1 MARYY
6 NRYNQ
11 DRFTLN
17 TAGYSPTVFNPIEF
31 KPVETDLS
39 ILNKAM
45 LLQEERQKE
54 AVEQTST
61 IKSALGKV
69 REELHRDPE
78 TLAWFDAKANE
89 IENNLNIAAQVGD
102 YAGVINLA
110 KQEAGNLASDAE
122 LTARIRNNKEYEARM
137 QELDN
142 MVSQGYIYN
151 STANY
156 IKKTNPYSNKF
167 VKDDNGN
174 IIGSEEWNFSKKP
187 VKDLNINQ
195 LFEQSF
201 KSIQPDIKSSQKQ
214 TNLVS
219 GNVAEYSRAG
229 AYSNITEQHSST
241 KRKVSPSEIIT
252 QAQNILFSNPD
263 WEQQLEQ
270 LYGGAWQTYQDNEA
284 KLASMDEKVKLGSM
298 DKNDLEYKQLSTIVN
313 MQRQLFYTDGISD
326 KKDVNTFL
334 NYFNK
339 QLFMSEQAKAYGYT
353 IEDYNNS
360 YSATNPNAGSSTVK
374 SALDDEL
381 NNRSQ
386 NQAKV
391 RLTFGSHEV
400 SLW

>member
-1 MARYY
+1 MARHY

-11 DRFTLN
+11 HRMTLN
-17 TAGYSPTVFNPIEF
+17 TAGYAPAVFNPIEF
-31 KPVETDLS
+31 QPVEADYN

-45 LLQEERQKE
+45 ALQEERQKE
-54 AVEQTST
+54 AIEQTST

-89 IENNLNIAAQVGD
+89 IENNLNVAAQVGD
-102 YAGVINLA
+102 YANVINLA
-110 KQEAGNLASDAE
+110 KQEAGNLANDPE

-137 QELDN
+137 QELDD
-142 MVSQGYIYN
+142 MVSKGIIYN

-156 IKKTNPYSNKF
+156 IRKSNPYDNKF
-167 VKDDNGN
+167 IRDKNDR

-201 KSIQPDIKSSQKQ
+201 KSIQPDVKSSQKQ

-219 GNVAEYSRAG
+219 GKNAEYSREG
-229 AYSNITEQHSST
+229 KYSDITEQHSSSKKEVT
-241 KRKVSPSEIIT
+241 ADEIIS
-252 QAQNILFSNPD
+252 QAQNILFANPD

-284 KLASMDEKVKLGSM
+284 KLLSIDEDSP
-298 DKNDLEYKQLSTIVN
+298 EYQQLSTVVN
-313 MQRQLFYTDGISD
+313 MQRQLFYTDGIAN
-326 KKDVNTFL
+326 KKDNNTFL

-339 QLFMSEQAKAYGYT
+339 QLFMSDQAKAYGYSIT
-353 IEDYNNS
+353 DYNNS
-360 YSATNPNAGSSTVK
+360 YSGTDPNKKTTSNVK
-374 SALDDEL
+374 TAVDEEIKT
-381 NNRSQ
+381 RGQ

-391 RLTFGSHEV
+391 RLTTGSRTV
-400 SLW
+400 GLW